1 MKLKD
6 KSMWGKT
13 VIVIV
18 GFGLSLLKFAGILQN
33 ATIPEIWGACG
44 TAYGIL
50 LGTVDFNICRD
61 NEAENKID
69 LNKAVE
75 DK

>member
-1 MKLKD
+1 MKVKD
-6 KSMWGKT
+6 KSLWGK
-13 VIVIV
+13 VIIV
-18 GFGLSLLKFAGILQN
+18 TIGFGLSVMKFAGILPN

-61 NEAENKID
+61 NEAENKKELQD
-69 LNKAVE
+69 LK
-75 DK
+75 